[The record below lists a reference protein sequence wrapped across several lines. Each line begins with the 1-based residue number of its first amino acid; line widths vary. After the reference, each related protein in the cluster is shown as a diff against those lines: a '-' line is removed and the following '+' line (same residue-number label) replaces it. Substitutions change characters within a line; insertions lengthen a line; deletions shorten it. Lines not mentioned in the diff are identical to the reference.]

1 MIQIDT
7 NEEKERETG
16 VDSEDMVAL
25 GINFGR
31 AHALRNLLLTGKLSK
46 KGLRWLPV
54 RGKCYSYSFALMP
67 TLCPPTSF
75 LLLFCAGQGRR
86 VDFILSTTY
95 FPSTK
100 HRSKQNHTVPD
111 PSGTLFFF
119 GTGGNDFVYVP
130 FSVHGCV

>member
-31 AHALRNLLLTGKLSK
+31 AHAPRNLLLTGKLSK

-54 RGKCYSYSFALMP
+54 RGKCYS
-67 TLCPPTSF
+67 
-75 LLLFCAGQGRR
+75 LLFC
-86 VDFILSTTY
+86 TY
-95 FPSTK
+95 A
-100 HRSKQNHTVPD
+100 HTVSTYQLSAPF
-111 PSGTLFFF
+111 LRW
-119 GTGGNDFVYVP
+119 TGG
-130 FSVHGCV
+130 GG